1 MPCAP
6 VTPVAGGGGG
16 GGGSAAEVYR
26 GIEVEIE
33 APGDSWLMHTFLSR
47 QSDAWV

>member
-16 GGGSAAEVYR
+16 AAEVYR